1 MKPII
6 TAQDAEIMDRYIHQ
20 LPDWPNFQ
28 WQSDELAKKLANVRH
43 HQGRLLG
50 RIEGFGIG
58 LRDQAAL
65 STLTEEVVKSSEI
78 EGEKLN
84 PEQVRSSLARRL
96 GIDIG
101 ALTPADRNVEG
112 IVQMILDATQ
122 NYDKPITKERLF
134 GWHAALF
141 PTGYSGLLK
150 ITVGQ
155 WRPAEAGPMQ
165 VVSGPHG
172 KERVHYEAPAAGLI
186 EQEMQ
191 AFIAWF
197 NRDVPGLDL
206 VLKAAI
212 AHLWFETIHPFEDG
226 NGRIGRALSDML
238 LARSEQ
244 SAQRYYSI
252 SGQIKLEQGKYYDH
266 LEETQKGDL
275 NITKYLGWFLDCLDR
290 AFDGAETI
298 LADVIRKAKF
308 WEVHAGRSFN
318 DRQKSMINRMLDGI
332 EGKLT
337 SSKWAKMAKTSQDTA
352 GRDIEGLLRANVL
365 VKVPGRGRSTSY
377 AIVVTPADV
386 LRVLAEY
393 VRTFKDIFVTER
405 PAMLAPD
412 ERQKRIDAIED
423 LAAQIDDLANA
434 KPQSRYADFEPILEK
449 LHKKG
454 FYPDGD
460 LISAFAFTAHE
471 AAAYHGVQ

>member
-1 MKPII
+1 MNS
-6 TAQDAEIMDRYIHQ
+6 YIHQ

-28 WQSDELAKKLANVRH
+28 WQSDELAEKLANVRH
-43 HQGRLLG
+43 QQGRLLG
-50 RIEGFGIG
+50 RIEGFGIR

-290 AFDGAETI
+290 AFNGAETI

-393 VRTFKDIFVTER
+393 VRTFKDIFVTEG

-412 ERQKRIDAIED
+412 ERQKRIEAIED

-449 LHKKG
+449 LHNKG

-471 AAAYHGVQ
+471 AAAHHGI